1 LALPAGDSSD
11 APCDAEKPMLE
22 RELTYQLSFERLAK
36 LSRSAG
42 RKAFQTVFVLTWLWV
57 LVLLVAVIAIVVY
70 ADALRTSIQPF
81 GIAAG
86 PELMFLAA
94 AVIFFT
100 GSRWLRKLRVAQL
113 KRRATFNGTIR
124 LTQDAG
130 GLRFSTD
137 EVEHYLKWKGISQ
150 VILERDGV
158 AVSHGS
164 LFFLV
169 PDAAFASGEE
179 RLAFIRD
186 VYGRL
191 GEHAQAISRKYVG
204 RTLEEAERTT
214 PRASP

>member
-1 LALPAGDSSD
+1 
-11 APCDAEKPMLE
+11 MLQ

-42 RKAFQTVFVLTWLWV
+42 RKAFRTVFVLTWLWV
-57 LVLLVAVIAIVVY
+57 LVLLVAVVVIVVY
-70 ADALRTSIQPF
+70 ADALRDSIQPF
-81 GIAAG
+81 GVAAG

-94 AVIFFT
+94 GVIFFA
-100 GSRWLRKLRVAQL
+100 GSYWLRKLRVAQL
-113 KRRATFNGTIR
+113 KRRATFNETIR
-124 LTQDAG
+124 MTQDEG

-150 VILERDGV
+150 MILERDGI

-169 PDAAFASGEE
+169 PDTAFASAAE

-186 VYGRL
+186 VYARL
-191 GEHAQAISRKYVG
+191 GKQAQAISRKHLG
-204 RTLEEAERTT
+204 LALEEAEQSAPART
-214 PRASP
+214 